1 MQSQKR
7 SHSDGFAV
15 FPPRWPLVVPRGT
28 PSLSQG
34 SFATFEGVL
43 GLHRALRLEGGGG
56 GSRGPQLSKVAWRD
70 LSTHQQ
76 SRIFWMCFSHLEYS
90 ATLLNFGLARLAEK
104 QSCYEHRQ
112 KSTLGFCSPQKEAEI
127 TRSRWSLVS
136 TTNKVTAFGKIS
148 T

>member
-15 FPPRWPLVVPRGT
+15 FPPHWPLVVPRGT

-56 GSRGPQLSKVAWRD
+56 GQVDSLLQAGHEEAVLPNVRMA
-70 LSTHQQ
+70 
-76 SRIFWMCFSHLEYS
+76 LEV
-90 ATLLNFGLARLAEK
+90 G
-104 QSCYEHRQ
+104 QWEHR
-112 KSTLGFCSPQKEAEI
+112 KEPRPPGFPM
-127 TRSRWSLVS
+127 TSLVLLSCTTAS
-136 TTNKVTAFGKIS
+136 TDSPAPLFPFS
-148 T
+148 

>member
-56 GSRGPQLSKVAWRD
+56 GQVDSLLQAGHEEAVLPNVRVPPWRWASG
-70 LSTHQQ
+70 STGRSQ
-76 SRIFWMCFSHLEYS
+76 
-90 ATLLNFGLARLAEK
+90 GL
-104 QSCYEHRQ
+104 Q
-112 KSTLGFCSPQKEAEI
+112 GSP
-127 TRSRWSLVS
+127 
-136 TTNKVTAFGKIS
+136 
-148 T
+148 